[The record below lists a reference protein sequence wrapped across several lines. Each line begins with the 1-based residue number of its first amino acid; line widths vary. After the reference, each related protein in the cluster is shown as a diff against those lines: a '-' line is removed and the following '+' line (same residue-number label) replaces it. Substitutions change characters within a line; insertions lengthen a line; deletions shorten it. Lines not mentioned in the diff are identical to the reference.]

1 VHRIVHG
8 RGAGTACLTA
18 QATPGIQHACEL
30 LQQPRQQPDP
40 SSQVTV
46 LQEDLRCAE
55 SLRPRALL
63 HPRPLVPGHWR
74 VTGHAQAG
82 PPQAL
87 QAELGRLTGRQAGD
101 PQAPAG
107 AGRVREVRWQRRPGC
122 AWWAGSRG
130 STEEA
135 ARIARLFKRTRPDL
149 LRPEGPA
156 AKLPVLAAALH
167 AKPSTHSARPV
178 SWFNT

>member
-1 VHRIVHG
+1 MQRHAMAAR
-8 RGAGTACLTA
+8 RAGVADA
-18 QATPGIQHACEL
+18 QAAA
-30 LQQPRQQPDP
+30 
-40 SSQVTV
+40 TV
-46 LQEDLRCAE
+46 EAI
-55 SLRPRALL
+55 
-63 HPRPLVPGHWR
+63 
-74 VTGHAQAG
+74 
-82 PPQAL
+82 
-87 QAELGRLTGRQAGD
+87 
-101 PQAPAG
+101 PAG
-107 AGRVREVRWQRRPGC
+107 
-122 AWWAGSRG
+122 G